1 MNETARR
8 HTVYGAYQ
16 ERSRF
21 GADLTTGKKILLN
34 FFTAVDKYDGM
45 SFLDFRAGL
54 QVP

>member
-8 HTVYGAYQ
+8 HAVYGAYQ

-34 FFTAVDKYDGM
+34 FFLLRRRNMMVWV
-45 SFLDFRAGL
+45 F
-54 QVP
+54 